1 MSIGVT
7 GSKCLLPIN
16 FRIKS
21 ALFLTAFNVI
31 SASIEKL
38 KNLLFTAKRVIVKEA
53 IFDAF

>member
-7 GSKCLLPIN
+7 GSNCLLPIN

-21 ALFLTAFNVI
+21 ALFLTVFNVI